1 MIRKIIQRVIRWV
14 NETPF
19 YKFALYCLAIMFLSS
34 IIQTLRDPS
43 PTVIEPYKPIPGPID
58 TRKYSKGLYNDGS
71 IPIKK
76 VPDLTNTIRVQ
87 VVNGTRTQGVYDV
100 EMDFEEL
107 MYQLGI
113 DPEDIRDYIGD

>member
-1 MIRKIIQRVIRWV
+1 MIRKIIQRVDQWMDGI
-14 NETPF
+14 PF
-19 YKFALYCLAIMFLSS
+19 YKIALYCLAFMLLAA
-34 IIQTLRDPS
+34 IIDISKEPS
-43 PTVIEPYKPIPGPID
+43 YIEPYKPIPGPID

-87 VVNGTRTQGVYDV
+87 VVNGTRTQGVYDI

-113 DPEDIRDYIGD
+113 DPEDIIDYIGD

>member
-1 MIRKIIQRVIRWV
+1 MIRKFIQWV
-14 NETPF
+14 NDTPF
-19 YKFALYCLAIMFLSS
+19 YKFALYCLTIMLLSAIIEVAISE
-34 IIQTLRDPS
+34 PS
-43 PTVIEPYKPIPGPID
+43 YVEQPYKPIQGPID
-58 TRKYSKGLYNDGS
+58 SRKYSKDLYNDGS

-76 VPDLTNTIRVQ
+76 VPDLTNTIRVH
-87 VVNGTRTQGVYDV
+87 VVNGTRTQGVYDI